1 MSDKAASA
9 GQSTRTQRYDGPLE
23 LLINGEWTQAEDTQ
37 TFVVDDPSSGQAVA
51 TMADASVA
59 DALTALDHAVDAQ
72 KAWGALAAGPRQ
84 RLLRQA
90 ADNVEAAGAELAA
103 TMALEAGKPL
113 PEAHG
118 EVGASVAYIRWYVD
132 QIGHTPGHLAR
143 SLNGEWDMQTVYRPV
158 GPCLLISPWNFPLL
172 VAARKLAAALSAG
185 CTALVKPAGLTPLT
199 SAVLVRCFVEAGL
212 PAGVIGFLPTTR
224 DADISEALMADARLR
239 KVSFTGSTRVGSI
252 LMRQAA
258 THVQGSQMELGGNG
272 PLIVLDDAD
281 LDLAVEQT
289 MIAKF
294 RNAGQVCIGANR
306 LILQDSIADEFLEK
320 FVKAA
325 SNLAPGSPF
334 ETGTTMGPLI
344 SSAQRDRAVSIIRQF
359 VAAGGEVLY
368 GGSALERPGHF
379 MEPTVIT
386 GVGVECELAGEELFA
401 PIAVAYRVADD
412 RAAIDFANAV
422 DHGLSA
428 YVFSGDLGRA
438 LQVADEVEAGMVAIN
453 RALYTDPSG
462 PFGGVK
468 ASGMGREGG
477 HEAIY
482 EFLESK
488 LIAARLH

>member
-1 MSDKAASA
+1 MSEVAASA
-9 GQSTRTQRYDGPLE
+9 AQSGYPHRYSGPLE
-23 LLINGEWTQAEDTQ
+23 LLINGQWTRASDARTL
-37 TFVVDDPSSGQAVA
+37 VVENPSNGEPVA
-51 TMADASVA
+51 AIADLSVA
-59 DALTALDHAVDAQ
+59 DALAALDHAVGAQ
-72 KAWGALAAGPRQ
+72 KEWAALPAGSRQ
-84 RLLRQA
+84 RMLRQA

-103 TMALEAGKPL
+103 TMALEAGKLL

-118 EVGASVAYIRWYVD
+118 EVSASVAYIRWYVD
-132 QIGHTPGHLAR
+132 QIGHTPGRLAR

-172 VAARKLAAALSAG
+172 VAARKMAAALAAG
-185 CTALVKPAGLTPLT
+185 CTALVKPAALTPLT
-199 SAVLVRCFVEAGL
+199 SAVLMRCFVNAGI

-224 DADISEALMADARLR
+224 DADISEALMADPRLR

-281 LDLAVEQT
+281 IDLAVAQAT
-289 MIAKF
+289 VAKF

-306 LILQDSIADEFLEK
+306 LVLQHSIADEFLEK

-325 SNLAPGSPF
+325 SSIAPGSPF
-334 ETGTTMGPLI
+334 DEGTTMGPLI
-344 SSAQRDRAVSIIRQF
+344 SSAQCDRAVSMIRRF
-359 VAAGGEVLY
+359 VAARGEVRC
-368 GGSALERPGHF
+368 GGAALERPGHF
-379 MEPTVIT
+379 LAPTVIDRI
-386 GVGVECELAGEELFA
+386 GVDSELAYEELFA
-401 PIAVAYRVADD
+401 PIAVAYRVPDQE
-412 RAAIDFANAV
+412 AAIDFANAV
-422 DHGLSA
+422 AHGLSA
-428 YVFSGDLGRA
+428 YVFSSDLARA
-438 LQVADEVEAGMVAIN
+438 LRVADQLESGMVAIN

-477 HEAIY
+477 HDAIF

-488 LIAARLH
+488 LIAATIH

>member
-1 MSDKAASA
+1 MSDEAANTE
-9 GQSTRTQRYDGPLE
+9 QSVWRHRYGGPLE
-23 LLINGEWTQAEDTQ
+23 LLIDGEWTRARDTQ
-37 TFVVDDPSSGQAVA
+37 TFVVEDPSTGEAVA

-59 DALTALDHAVDAQ
+59 DALEALDRAVDAQ
-72 KAWGALAAGPRQ
+72 REWGALAAGARQ
-84 RLLRQA
+84 RLLSQA
-90 ADNVEAAGAELAA
+90 AANVEAAGEELAA
-103 TMALEAGKPL
+103 TMALEAGKPI
-113 PEAHG
+113 PEAQG
-118 EVGASVAYIRWYVD
+118 EVAAAVSYIRWYVD

-172 VAARKLAAALSAG
+172 VAARKLAAALAAG
-185 CTALVKPAGLTPLT
+185 CTALVKPAALTPLT
-199 SAVLVRCFVEAGL
+199 SAVLVRCFVAAGV
-212 PAGVIGFLPTTR
+212 PGGVIGFLPTTR
-224 DADISEALMADARLR
+224 DADISAALMADARLR

-258 THVQGSQMELGGNG
+258 AHVQGSQMELGGNG

-281 LDLAVEQT
+281 LDLAVEQA

-306 LILQDSIADEFLEK
+306 LILQHSIADEFLER

-325 SNLAPGSPF
+325 TGITPGSPF
-334 ETGTTMGPLI
+334 EEGTTMGPLI
-344 SSAQRDRAVSIIRQF
+344 SSTQRDRAVSMIHQF
-359 VAAGGEVLY
+359 VSAGGQIRC

-379 MEPTVIT
+379 LEPTVID
-386 GVGVECELAGEELFA
+386 GVDVECDLRGEELFA
-401 PIAVAYRVADD
+401 PIAVAYRVPDEE
-412 RAAIDFANAV
+412 AAVDFANAV

-438 LQVADEVEAGMVAIN
+438 LKVADELESGMVAIN

-482 EFLESK
+482 EFLEPK